1 MHGFGSKFASGYCA
15 SETRACRAGCIKPQR
30 NEGNMR
36 TNSTSRQLQAGAVAA
51 FLLTV
56 ASTGAAQQSTD
67 TPKLALGRFHPSQ
80 AGDRLFG
87 VQSPFVAGHVVAHA
101 VLMAD
106 YAHNPLVVRK
116 SDGDPIGSIV
126 ANQMFLHVNASFA
139 LWNRV
144 QINVNL
150 PLALLQS
157 GTNPE
162 NDGRTFTSPAG
173 FAIGDVRV
181 GGRVRIIGNYYDAF
195 QLGIGGYAWIP
206 TGTGNF
212 VTDDAVR
219 GLPQL
224 IVGGRI
230 GPHMYTLAAGPELRP
245 KQNLFGAVEQGAMI
259 TGGLGYGFF
268 IGADEQIQLGAEGTF
283 STVLGDPTQ
292 YNTNAELL
300 FSGRFRFA
308 KVLEAGVGAG
318 PGLTGGVGTPD
329 VRVVALLSYSPPVPK
344 GIDSDGDGI
353 FDAQDKCPTVP
364 GVPSSDPA
372 KHGCPSDKDG
382 DGIIDAK
389 DACIDEPGVA
399 NDNPTKNGCPS
410 DKDGDGIIDKKDACA
425 DVPGVKSDEA
435 AKNGCPPDKDGDGIL
450 DPQDACIDV
459 PGVASSDA
467 AKNGCPSDRDGDG
480 VLDKEDACPD
490 MPGPRDADPKKNGCL
505 PDKDGDGIADKE
517 DACIAIPGI
526 KTSEPKTN
534 GCPGD
539 TDGDT
544 IRDDKDA
551 CPNEKGAVDKDP
563 KKNGCPK
570 EVRVTDN
577 EVLLLKQVQFD
588 TAKATIKKVS
598 DKLLDEVAA
607 VLKEHPEITL
617 LEVQGHTDDRGGK
630 EMNEKLSDDRAKAVM
645 QAMIK
650 RGIDASRMTAKGYGQ
665 NVPIG
670 DNKTDKGRQENRRV
684 QFVIKEK
691 KPKAPKP

>member
-1 MHGFGSKFASGYCA
+1 
-15 SETRACRAGCIKPQR
+15 
-30 NEGNMR
+30 MR

-67 TPKLALGRFHPSQ
+67 APKLALGRFNPSQ

-106 YAHNPLVVRK
+106 YAHNPLVVRQAN
-116 SDGDPIGSIV
+116 GDAIGSIV
-126 ANQMFLHVNASFA
+126 SNQMFLHVNASFA
-139 LWNRV
+139 LWNRL

-150 PLALLQS
+150 PLAIVQT
-157 GTNPE
+157 GDNPVG
-162 NDGRTFTSPAG
+162 DGRTFSSPSG
-173 FAIGDVRV
+173 VSLGDVRI
-181 GGRVRIIGNYYDAF
+181 GGRVRIIGDYYDAF
-195 QLGIGGYAWIP
+195 QLGVGGYAWIP
-206 TGTGNF
+206 SGTGNF
-212 VTDDAVR
+212 VTDGAVR

-224 IVGGRI
+224 IVGGRV

-245 KQNLFGAVEQGAMI
+245 KQNLYGAVAQGAMI

-268 IGADEQIQLGAEGTF
+268 IGADEQIQLGAEGSF
-283 STVLGDPTQ
+283 STVLGESTK

-410 DKDGDGIIDKKDACA
+410 DKDGDGIIDKKDAC
-425 DVPGVKSDEA
+425 V
-435 AKNGCPPDKDGDGIL
+435 
-450 DPQDACIDV
+450 DV
-459 PGVASSDA
+459 PGVANADA

-490 MPGPRDADPKKNGCL
+490 LPGPRDADPKKNGCV

-526 KTSEPKTN
+526 KTSDAKTN